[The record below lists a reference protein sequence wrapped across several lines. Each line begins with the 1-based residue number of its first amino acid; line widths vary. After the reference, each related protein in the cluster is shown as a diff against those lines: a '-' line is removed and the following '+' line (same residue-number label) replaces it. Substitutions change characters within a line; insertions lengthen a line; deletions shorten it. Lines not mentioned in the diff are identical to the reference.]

1 LNVTI
6 SDPNVVGKKKEE
18 KELIKKFD
26 QFYKLLIKSFRLTRT
41 YQLGLIKIDRK
52 VIREN
57 GSKV

>member
-26 QFYKLLIKSFRLTRT
+26 QFYKLLIRSFRLTRT

-57 GSKV
+57 GSKI

>member
-6 SDPNVVGKKKEE
+6 SDPNIVGKKKEE